1 MSDTAMQFPHD
12 IADKIPDTD
21 HVLAGYMT
29 PEELAAELDMA
40 VITLAIWRVRQ
51 KGPPYVTVGRRIL
64 YSRTTVKAWIASQV
78 HEPLRRRD
86 VAGNGG
92 R

>member
-1 MSDTAMQFPHD
+1 MQFRHESEG
-12 IADKIPDTD
+12 KTPDTD

-40 VITLAIWRVRQ
+40 VISLASWRMRQ
-51 KGPPYVTVGRRIL
+51 KGPPYITVGRRIL

-78 HEPLRRRD
+78 HGPLRRRD
-86 VAGNGG
+86 VA

>member
-1 MSDTAMQFPHD
+1 MQFCHD
-12 IADKIPDTD
+12 SEDKTPDTD

-40 VITLAIWRVRQ
+40 VISLASWRVRQ
-51 KGPPYVTVGRRIL
+51 KGPPYITVGRRIL

-78 HEPLRRRD
+78 HGPLRRRD
-86 VAGNGG
+86 VAGKGG
-92 R
+92 P